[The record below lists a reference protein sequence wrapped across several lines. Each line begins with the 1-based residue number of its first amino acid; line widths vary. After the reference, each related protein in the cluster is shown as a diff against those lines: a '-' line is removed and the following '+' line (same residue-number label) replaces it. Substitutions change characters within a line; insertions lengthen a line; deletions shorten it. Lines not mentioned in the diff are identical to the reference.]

1 MATPLI
7 RRPEGNGASP
17 QVVPAAGRYRLD
29 PSQTVVAFRTR
40 HLFGL
45 GVVSGTMAVTG
56 GEITIDPAI
65 PQASVTAT
73 ISAASFRT
81 GNRARDR
88 DARRRFLQAEQYPD
102 ITFQA
107 GTLSRAEGGSV
118 LAGELEVRGVSRPVT
133 LVIEPVEAA
142 GTGFRAQAA
151 ARIDRYAFEVTEAK
165 GMAARYLDISL
176 AAVALHRS
184 AR

>member
-1 MATPLI
+1 MNTPLT

-17 QVVPAAGRYRLD
+17 QVVPAAGRYQLD
-29 PSQTVVAFRTR
+29 PGQTVVAFRTR

-45 GVVSGTMAVTG
+45 GAVSGTMAVTG
-56 GEITIDPAI
+56 GEITIDPAV

-73 ISAASFRT
+73 ISAASFDT

-88 DARRRFLQAEQYPD
+88 DARRRFLHAGQYPD

-107 GTLSRAEGGSV
+107 GTLSRAEDGWV
-118 LAGELEVRGVSRPVT
+118 LTGDLEVRGMSRPVT
-133 LVIEPVEAA
+133 LLIESVEAA
-142 GTGFRAQAA
+142 GAGFRAQAA
-151 ARIDRYAFEVTEAK
+151 ARIDRYAFGVTAAK
-165 GMAARYLDISL
+165 GMAARHLDISL
-176 AAVALHRS
+176 TAVALP

>member
-1 MATPLI
+1 
-7 RRPEGNGASP
+7 
-17 QVVPAAGRYRLD
+17 
-29 PSQTVVAFRTR
+29 VVAFRPR

-45 GVVSGTMAVTG
+45 AAVSGTMAVTG
-56 GEITIDPAI
+56 GEITIDPAV

-88 DARRRFLQAEQYPD
+88 DARRRLLQADQYPD

-107 GTLSRAEGGSV
+107 GTLSRAEDGWV

-133 LVIEPVEAA
+133 LVIESVEATGA
-142 GTGFRAQAA
+142 GFRAQAA
-151 ARIDRYAFEVTEAK
+151 TRIDRYAFGVTETK
-165 GMAARYLDISL
+165 GMAARHLDISL
-176 AAVALHRS
+176 TAVALR
-184 AR
+184 RPDR

>member
-17 QVVPAAGRYRLD
+17 QVLPAAGRYQLD
-29 PSQTVVAFRTR
+29 PSHTVVAFRTR

-45 GVVSGTMAVTG
+45 GAVSGTMTVTG

-73 ISAASFRT
+73 ISAASFHT
-81 GNRARDR
+81 DIRARDR
-88 DARRRFLQAEQYPD
+88 VTRARFLQTDQYPD

-107 GTLSRAEGGSV
+107 ETLNRAEDGWM

-133 LVIEPVEAA
+133 LVIESVEEA
-142 GTGFRAQAA
+142 GAGFRAQAA
-151 ARIDRYAFEVTEAK
+151 ARIDRYAFGVTAAK
-165 GMAARYLDISL
+165 GVAARYLDISL
-176 AAVALHRS
+176 TAVALR
-184 AR
+184 RPDR

>member
-29 PSQTVVAFRTR
+29 PSHTVVAFRTR

-45 GVVSGTMAVTG
+45 GAVSGTMAVTG
-56 GEITIDPAI
+56 GEITIDPAV
-65 PQASVTAT
+65 PRASVTAT

-88 DARRRFLQAEQYPD
+88 DARARFLHTGQYPD

-107 GTLSRAEGGSV
+107 RTLSRAEDGWV

-133 LVIEPVEAA
+133 LVIESVEAA
-142 GTGFRAQAA
+142 GAGFRAQAA
-151 ARIDRYAFEVTEAK
+151 ARIDRYAFGVTAAK

-176 AAVALHRS
+176 TAVALRRP